1 MQAKNISNVVSI
13 CLNSGLSCRG
23 TLSRLRDA
31 WRLDKRGKKQEKTG
45 YKFWG
50 YDFECVDPEHF
61 AFLFTEIFIAQPYQ
75 FTSPNKKPYI
85 IDGGVNIGLSL
96 AYFNRLN
103 SKSRIVGF
111 EPHPEAYAVA
121 KRNIKNNNLD
131 NVELV
136 NAALSG
142 KRGKIQLSYIP
153 GEIMASTTGSRL
165 DARGETP
172 FTKEVDACLLSDYMN
187 EEVDFLKLDIEG
199 AENAVLREAESK
211 LKNVRNIFLEFHQ
224 TRNDD
229 TNSLSDTILLLE
241 RNGFDILITSTLSN
255 LKDAVVAPL
264 TRCGPVSSLL
274 IFAKRID

>member
-1 MQAKNISNVVSI
+1 MKAKDISNIVSI
-13 CLNSGLSCRG
+13 CLNSGLSNRS
-23 TLSRLRDA
+23 TLSRLRDV
-31 WRLDKRGKKQEKTG
+31 WRLDKRGRAGKKTG
-45 YKFWG
+45 YEFWG

-75 FTSPNKKPYI
+75 FISPNKEPYI

-103 SKSRIVGF
+103 SKSKIVGF

-121 KRNIKNNNLD
+121 KRNIENNNLD

-142 KRGKIQLSYIP
+142 TPGKIELSYIP
-153 GEIMASTTGSRL
+153 GEIMGSTTGPRL
-165 DARGETP
+165 QARGEEPLT
-172 FTKEVDACLLSDYMN
+172 TEVNACLLSDYMDV
-187 EEVDFLKLDIEG
+187 EVDFLKLDIEG
-199 AENAVLREAESK
+199 AENAVIAEAESK
-211 LKNVRNIFLEFHQ
+211 LRNVRNIFLEFHQ

-229 TNSLSDTILLLE
+229 TNSLPDTIQLLE

-264 TRCGPVSSLL
+264 NRCGATSSLL